1 MIPVMAI
8 TILLMVLPPLLQT
21 FDTWDRKPEIPV
33 AGHDTEAT
41 LVELGFEAGLCLA
54 VAWVSITVLNCLA
67 VILASVADALAPA
80 AAVVARALGIDYLLL
95 LFSPPWRLTYLR
107 I

>member
-41 LVELGFEAGLCLA
+41 VVELSFECGLCLT
-54 VAWVSITVLNCLA
+54 VAWVSITVLSNLA
-67 VILASVADALAPA
+67 VMLASVADALAPA
-80 AAVVARALGIDYLLL
+80 ASVVARALGTDYLLL
-95 LFSPPWRLTYLR
+95 LFSPPWRLVSLR